1 MAYFLYTLSVFLAC
15 GVLED
20 CEAYFFAVRKNFL
33 GVNFGETKRGYSLK
47 APCKGVLNVLYPP
60 KEVQNF

>member
-20 CEAYFFAVRKNFL
+20 CEAYFFAVRKNMWRQAWAH
-33 GVNFGETKRGYSLK
+33 FGAQEQSFWAIFILK
-47 APCKGVLNVLYPP
+47 K
-60 KEVQNF
+60 